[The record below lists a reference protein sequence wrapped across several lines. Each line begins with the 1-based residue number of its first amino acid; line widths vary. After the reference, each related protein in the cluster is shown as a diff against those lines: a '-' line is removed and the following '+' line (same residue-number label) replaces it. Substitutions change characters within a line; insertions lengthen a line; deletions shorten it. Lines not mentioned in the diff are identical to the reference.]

1 MVHTNLKGFVHTF
14 DMVKEINQYIKDILE
29 KILNSYS
36 IIENLESTPK
46 DLEILQLE
54 LKKINGFLLVL
65 NKKLAENNAKL
76 SDYKKLN
83 KKISYYFHNY
93 DFAREIQLL
102 LNTYSE
108 DELRVRNIKNS
119 VVNSLKHKKL
129 IDEIYEFY
137 KST

>member
-1 MVHTNLKGFVHTF
+1 MTTGRIASNMTTVVILKEANWTAALASCSARTAATMQPNPMG
-14 DMVKEINQYIKDILE
+14 QA
-29 KILNSYS
+29 
-36 IIENLESTPK
+36 
-46 DLEILQLE
+46 
-54 LKKINGFLLVL
+54 
-65 NKKLAENNAKL
+65 KKLAENNAKL

-137 KST
+137 KSTW

>member
-36 IIENLESTPK
+36 IMENLESTPK

-83 KKISYYFHNY
+83 KKI
-93 DFAREIQLL
+93 DQLL
-102 LNTYSE
+102 A
-108 DELRVRNIKNS
+108 
-119 VVNSLKHKKL
+119 KL
-129 IDEIYEFY
+129 PR
-137 KST
+137 